1 MKIELGQWVEFSVQ
15 HSDNSSINWVV
26 IDSYGLQGRRA
37 LVLYDGDIEASVYED
52 DIETI
57 LEVPVFEVGQNV
69 IVKAIGDNY
78 NQLGTIKHIYD
89 NVYFDPYIVNVNDK
103 ELTLSPFQM
112 ISITY

>member
-15 HSDNSSINWVV
+15 HSDKSSLNRVV
-26 IDSYGLQGRRA
+26 SDSYGLQGRRA

-69 IVKAIGDNY
+69 IVRAIGDNY
-78 NQLGTIKHIYD
+78 NQLGTIIGFYD
-89 NVYFDPYIVNVNDK
+89 DVYFDPYIVEVNGQK
-103 ELTLSPFQM
+103 INLSPFQM
-112 ISITY
+112 KLVTY